1 MDQVSTFGQGELKKG
16 NGDSRRALKV
26 SAGRVK
32 ICYEAPPSLSSTRS
46 RQASTSNHRK
56 VCVVDWDSLILP
68 SDPNS
73 PLAHGRPTN
82 GGCTPDRVAC
92 LVPSQLVYPSASCAL
107 LGDLR
112 SMSVLIEL
120 GIGWVWLRGNSSH
133 AQRLLV
139 ALSKSRPG
147 LP

>member
-26 SAGRVK
+26 TAGRVK
-32 ICYEAPPSLSSTRS
+32 ICYEASPSLSSTRS

-56 VCVVDWDSLILP
+56 VCVVDWDSLILR

-82 GGCTPDRVAC
+82 RGCTPDRVAC
-92 LVPSQLVYPSASCAL
+92 LVPSQLVYPSACGLHSFMWLEFDVCTDRVGDRWGVVAWEFFTRPRVTCGAL
-107 LGDLR
+107 PE
-112 SMSVLIEL
+112 S
-120 GIGWVWLRGNSSH
+120 
-133 AQRLLV
+133 
-139 ALSKSRPG
+139 P
-147 LP
+147 